1 MTGCPGRSAE
11 RRAAIAALRR
21 DLLRAEWALAIATV
35 AYHRAIHATAL
46 ARRAYRA
53 ELGRSSES

>member
-1 MTGCPGRSAE
+1 M
-11 RRAAIAALRR
+11 RAGL
-21 DLLRAEWALAIATV
+21 WALAIATV